1 MREATGVTLGA
12 RPAGD
17 DVEALFTRHFVAQA
31 SRPVGL
37 LDVPV
42 GSLHPGH
49 RCLLATDGMVST
61 TLEAYN
67 LEPIAAHP
75 VSQGDVRAPATEAH
89 WLGVAPA
96 ATAFRRRVALRG
108 AVSEALYVVAESL
121 LVPSRL
127 PTGFGGAIDRFPSG
141 LGAALLASGIESRRE
156 LLWFGAG
163 PVPDWYP
170 VPDGRHVLQRTYR
183 VVHGGEPVAL
193 VTESF
198 L

>member
-1 MREATGVTLGA
+1 MRDATGVALGA
-12 RPAGD
+12 RPPGD
-17 DVEALFTRHFVAQA
+17 DVETLFTRHFVAQA

-42 GSLHPGH
+42 GGLHPGH

-61 TLEAYN
+61 TLEAYH
-67 LEPIAAHP
+67 LEPIAAQP
-75 VSQGDVRAPATEAH
+75 VSQGDARLDATDAH
-89 WLGVAPA
+89 WLAVPSA

-108 AVSEALYVVAESL
+108 AVSDTLYVVAESL

-127 PTGFGGAIDRFPSG
+127 PAGFGDAIDRFPSG

-163 PVPDWYP
+163 TVPDWYP
-170 VPDGRHVLQRTYR
+170 VAAGRHALQRTYR

-193 VTESF
+193 ITESF